1 MVLVKKFSPMLSEIG
16 PTASAKLVRTVSK
29 EVGPP
34 GEGVVSRRAT
44 PGGGGHCVGGL
55 GAGVGLGPG
64 GAGIAEQK
72 VAKTRVAKAARI
84 KERMVDR

>member
-1 MVLVKKFSPMLSEIG
+1 MLSEIG

-34 GEGVVSRRAT
+34 GEGVVSRLAT
-44 PGGGGHCVGGL
+44 PGGGGHCVGEGL
-55 GAGVGLGPG
+55 GEAGGGVGCSG
-64 GAGIAEQK
+64 GAGWGIAEQK

-84 KERMVDR
+84 KERMVER